1 MNLLD
6 VFTIVMTTCGLFF
19 FLAGS
24 IGLLRFPDVFC
35 RLHALTKADNLGLG
49 LIVFGVLPQTASV
62 FDAVQLILI
71 WLLVMVAGAVGCY
84 LIAQQAVGDLSKDAE
99 SQSTKGHGLAIPSTI
114 RPAVKPASSS
124 PTGST
129 HNVF

>member
-1 MNLLD
+1 
-6 VFTIVMTTCGLFF
+6 MTVSGLFF

-49 LIVFGVLPQTASV
+49 LIVFGVLPQAASV
-62 FDAVQLILI
+62 FDALQLILI

-84 LIAQQAVGDLSKDAE
+84 LIANQAVEALSKDADG
-99 SQSTKGHGLAIPSTI
+99 QSNKLHEISMKSTL
-114 RPAVKPASSS
+114 KPIINSS
-124 PTGST
+124 TGIT
-129 HNVF
+129 NNGF